1 MRRVR
6 SLLVHRNT
14 TLLPIRDMDA
24 SLERLQAK
32 IAKQIE
38 QREASIQ
45 PLRDYA
51 LRAAVSSDVSADDLA
66 LIALEQ
72 ELAAWKRMA
81 ARLAQTVLFEPREH
95 RALRLPPQR

>member
-1 MRRVR
+1 
-6 SLLVHRNT
+6 
-14 TLLPIRDMDA
+14 MDA

-32 IAKQIE
+32 IAKQIA
-38 QREASIQ
+38 QQEASIQ

-51 LRAAVSSDVSADDLA
+51 LRTAHSSDVTARDVA
-66 LIALEQ
+66 LVAMEH

-81 ARLAQTVLFEPREH
+81 ARLSQTVLFEPREH

>member
-1 MRRVR
+1 
-6 SLLVHRNT
+6 
-14 TLLPIRDMDA
+14 MDA

-32 IAKQIE
+32 IAKQIA
-38 QREASIQ
+38 QQEASIQ

-51 LRAAVSSDVSADDLA
+51 LHAANSSDGHAGNVA
-66 LIALEQ
+66 LIAMEH

>member
-6 SLLVHRNT
+6 SLLVHCNLT
-14 TLLPIRDMDA
+14 PLSTRDMDA

-51 LRAAVSSDVSADDLA
+51 LRAAVTSDVSADDLA
-66 LIALEQ
+66 LVALEQ
-72 ELAAWKRMA
+72 ELAGWKRMA